1 MVQDD
6 YPIIIPLKGR
16 SDPAISPVVILIFT
30 IEDFRHLRKNFRGS
44 FSEEREIYNA
54 TLLNIDL
61 DGVLLTLVG
70 PIIGAPHAVLI
81 LEKLIAMGAET
92 FLALGWCGSIS
103 PDVRIGD
110 IVIPVGAVSEE
121 GTSAHYPVEP
131 SKVRPC
137 QEIVDLL
144 LEEIRENEIRY
155 HLGYVWSTDAPYREM
170 ASKVLNYRTSG
181 VLAVDMET
189 SALLRVSAY
198 RGVKIGVVL
207 VVSDELFTLKW
218 KPGFRSKKFVDNR
231 KLLANIM
238 LNAGKILLEKVI
250 DQGS

>member
-6 YPIIIPLKGR
+6 YPIINPLRGR
-16 SDPAISPVVILIFT
+16 SDPAISPVVILVFT
-30 IEDFRHLRKNFRGS
+30 IEDFRQLRRNFLGS
-44 FSEEREIYNA
+44 FCEEREIYNA

-61 DGVLLTLVG
+61 NGVLLTLVG

-81 LEKLIAMGAET
+81 LEKLIAMGAAT

-121 GTSAHYPVEP
+121 GTSGHYPAEP
-131 SKVRPC
+131 SKIRPC
-137 QEIVDLL
+137 RELIDLL
-144 LEEIRENEIRY
+144 MEQIREKEIRH
-155 HLGYVWSTDAPYREM
+155 HLGSVWSTDAPYREM
-170 ASKVLNYRTSG
+170 ASKVLKYQADG

-189 SALLRVSAY
+189 SALLGVSAY
-198 RGVKIGVVL
+198 RGVKIGIAL

-238 LNAGKILLEKVI
+238 LNAAKSMLEK
-250 DQGS
+250 G